1 MFDLTTLNGI
11 FATARYPEKGKPL
24 DRITNLAV
32 KRRGWRN
39 MRNCQLFKTSD
50 TTFHVDL
57 HGNRIVDIK
66 FLPDGRQ
73 RATVYSVDRWTTNT
87 TADRI
92 RGAMSLD
99 VAKYRNHIRFSP
111 SALSAGA
118 QQFSQDNKTWPA
130 LAEGMSFIASPGQ
143 EWVCENPERIP
154 GDDKQYVNR
163 ERAKPVIA
171 AFRKLDKLAIPM
183 LKLGAISSWDQVGD
197 PNIRHFRDIDDLTI
211 EARTVER
218 IVDIGH
224 NREGWTIA
232 TWRSRKAQITT
243 EQALGYYK
251 AGVVKVRNAL
261 YKELGVLDEYRA
273 NWTEFKYDRI

>member
-57 HGNRIVDIK
+57 WGNRIVDIE

-92 RGAMSLD
+92 RGTMGLD

-111 SALSAGA
+111 RAMSAEAR
-118 QQFSQDNKTWPA
+118 QFSQDNKTWPA
-130 LAEGMSFIASPGQ
+130 LAEGMSFIASPDH

-154 GDDKQYVNR
+154 GDEKQHVNR

-183 LKLGAISSWDQVGD
+183 LKLGAISSWDQVSSA
-197 PNIRHFRDIDDLTI
+197 NIKYFRDIDDLTI

-224 NREGWTIA
+224 SKLPWHIA
-232 TWRSRKAQITT
+232 SMISRNIPIST
-243 EQALGYYK
+243 EEALGYYK
-251 AGVVKVRNAL
+251 AGVVKVRQAL

-273 NWTEFKYDRI
+273 NWTEFKYDRL

>member
-24 DRITNLAV
+24 DKHNNLSV

-57 HGNRIVDIK
+57 WGNRIVDIE

-73 RATVYSVDRWTTNT
+73 RATVYSVDRWATNT

-92 RGAMSLD
+92 RGVMGMD

-118 QQFSQDNKTWPA
+118 QQFSKDNKTWPA

-143 EWVCENPERIP
+143 EWVCESPERIP
-154 GDDKQYVNR
+154 GDVKKHVNR

-183 LKLGAISSWDQVGD
+183 LKLGAISSWDQVGSA
-197 PNIRHFRDIDDLTI
+197 NIKYFRDIDDLTI

-224 NREGWTIA
+224 SNVTWHIA
-232 TWRSRKAQITT
+232 ALIRRNIPIST
-243 EQALGYYK
+243 EEALGYYK
-251 AGVVKVRNAL
+251 AGVAKVRKAL

-273 NWTEFKYDRI
+273 NWTEFKYDRL